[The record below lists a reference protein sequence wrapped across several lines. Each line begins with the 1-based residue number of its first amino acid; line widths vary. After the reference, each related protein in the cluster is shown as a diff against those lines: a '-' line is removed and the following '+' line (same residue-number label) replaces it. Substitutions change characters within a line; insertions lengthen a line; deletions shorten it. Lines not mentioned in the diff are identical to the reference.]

1 MEYPAAFALLAALD
15 NAEGEVFARVR
26 GTYAP
31 HLNKTRGLPVAL
43 VRSVIRH
50 GSGTDLMKVAA
61 RNPHERVTAEVFAQA
76 RPAVAV
82 LRFLRHCGS
91 HDELSYLRPMAETTA
106 LLDRHLGADP
116 RAWSRLLALLPNARG
131 TVAETIEAAG
141 AGAGGREAIPAPPAA
156 IAVEW
161 RQLLLSA
168 HPEHLAALVA
178 HLRPR
183 TLLDLVHF
191 GAVLPVEV
199 VAETVR
205 RATARQRRTLA
216 AAEYPRAEVFDALI
230 ELGEPGLNAVV
241 YANSRVGDRE
251 RNLIMAAAGTVPL
264 DPTTVARVLRS
275 DNVRYRRPAVWSG
288 DPSLV
293 RAALLRV
300 RHSTVVVSEAVE
312 TWERGGIAALRPLF
326 HNRYRNEQHEPFV
339 SPVQR
344 GVLLGALLGL
354 WDRHGP
360 AEAERLIDD
369 LPLRPGVAAKL
380 RAMCAQGDAGRTRM
394 REECRRAFDKRA
406 LRVVRREPL
415 GFRVGAPGHPRTGW
429 PVLLAAHAEEPL
441 DGATARTLSAF
452 PGCPAE
458 ILAAADDGTVLRARW
473 PVRGRWCSATG
484 QDHVYTNEA
493 RRLRVESAKIPGLAE
508 QVFSGLVPAGKALD
522 VYDRIQRYGPDAS
535 LVGAQR
541 ERMLAYLREYLG
553 EGIEPRV
560 VAARLAPSFAGTL
573 PELLATAAA
582 AAG

>member
-15 NAEGEVFARVR
+15 NAEGDVFARVR

-43 VRSVIRH
+43 IRSVIRH
-50 GSGTDLMKVAA
+50 GSGADLMKAAA
-61 RNPHERVTAEVFAQA
+61 RSPHERVTAEVFADA

-91 HDELSYLRPMAETTA
+91 HDELSYLRPMVEVTA

-116 RAWSRLLALLPNARG
+116 RAWSRLLALLPNGRG
-131 TVAETIEAAG
+131 TVAETIEEAG
-141 AGAGGREAIPAPPAA
+141 ARSGGREAIPAPPAA

-161 RQLLLSA
+161 RQLLLCA
-168 HPEHLAALVA
+168 GPEHLVALIP

-191 GAVLPVEV
+191 GAALPVEV

-216 AAEYPRAEVFDALI
+216 AAAYPRAEVFDALI
-230 ELGEPGLNAVV
+230 ELGDPGLNAVV
-241 YANSRVGDRE
+241 YANPRVGDRE

-264 DPTTVARVLRS
+264 DPTTVARVIGS

-300 RHSTVVVSEAVE
+300 RYSSVVVSKAVE
-312 TWERGGIAALRPLF
+312 AWQRGGIAALRPLF
-326 HNRYRNEQHEPFV
+326 YNRYENKQHEPFV
-339 SPVQR
+339 PPVQR

-380 RAMCAQGDAGRTRM
+380 RAMCADGDAGRTRM
-394 REECRRAFDKRA
+394 REECRRAFDKRTRHA
-406 LRVVRREPL
+406 VLGEPM
-415 GFRVGAPGHPRTGW
+415 GFRAGAPGYPRTGW
-429 PVLLAAHAEEPL
+429 PLLLAAHAEEPL
-441 DGATARTLSAF
+441 AGARARTLSTF

-458 ILAAADDGTVLRARW
+458 ILAAAEDGTVLRAIW
-473 PVRGRWCSATG
+473 PVRGRWCAKTG
-484 QDHVYTNEA
+484 HDHVYTNEA
-493 RRLRVESAKIPGLAE
+493 RRLRVELAKIPGLAE

-522 VYDRIQRYGPDAS
+522 VYDRIQRYGADAS
-535 LVGAQR
+535 LVDKHR
-541 ERMLAYLREYLG
+541 ERMPAYLREYLG
-553 EGIEPRV
+553 EGIEARV

>member
-1 MEYPAAFALLAALD
+1 MDYPAAFALLAALD

-31 HLNKTRGLPVAL
+31 HLNKSSGLPVAL

-50 GSGTDLMKVAA
+50 GSGADLMKAAA
-61 RNPHERVTAEVFAQA
+61 RNPHERITAQVFAEA

-91 HDELSYLRPMAETTA
+91 HDELSYLRPMVEVTA
-106 LLDRHLGADP
+106 LVDRHLGADP
-116 RAWSRLLALLPNARG
+116 RAWSRLLAALPNAPG

-141 AGAGGREAIPAPPAA
+141 AGSGGREAIPAPPAA

-161 RQLLLSA
+161 RQLLLCA
-168 HPEHLAALVA
+168 RPEHLAALLP

-183 TLLDLVHF
+183 TVLDLVHF
-191 GAVLPVEV
+191 GAALPVEV
-199 VAETVR
+199 VVETVR

-230 ELGEPGLNAVV
+230 ALGDPGLNAVV

-264 DPTTVARVLRS
+264 DPATVARALRS
-275 DNVRYRRPAVWSG
+275 DNVRYRRPGVWSG

-300 RHSTVVVSEAVE
+300 RHSAVVVSEAIE
-312 TWERGGIAALRPLF
+312 TWERGGMAALRPLF
-326 HNRYRNEQHEPFV
+326 HNRYQNKQHEPFV
-339 SPVQR
+339 PPVQR

-360 AEAERLIDD
+360 AEAERLVDD
-369 LPLRPGVAAKL
+369 LPLRPGVAAKV
-380 RAMCAQGDAGRTRM
+380 RAMCADGDAGRARM
-394 REECRRAFDKRA
+394 REECRRAFDKRSCY
-406 LRVVRREPL
+406 VVLREPM
-415 GFRVGAPGHPRTGW
+415 GFRAGAPGYARMGW
-429 PVLLAAHAEEPL
+429 PMLLAAHAEEPL
-441 DGATARTLSAF
+441 AAATARTLSAF

-458 ILAAADDGTVLRARW
+458 ILAAAEDGTVLRAHW

-484 QDHVYTNEA
+484 HDHVYAKEA
-493 RRLRVESAKIPGLAE
+493 RRLRVELAKIPGLAE

-522 VYDRIQRYGPDAS
+522 VYDRIQRYGADAS
-535 LVGAQR
+535 LVDTHR
-541 ERMLAYLREYLG
+541 KRMPAYLREYLG

-560 VAARLAPSFAGTL
+560 VAAHLAPSFAGTL